1 MRNLGE
7 DPESGNSS
15 SPPFV
20 VIVRTP
26 GPQFRF
32 PPPAERSAG
41 DAVKTPSFESSALE
55 CLDSLLGY
63 ARHLARNAEE
73 AEDLV
78 QEAYAR
84 LLTYRDRI
92 RHPGDTRP
100 LLFRILHNLFVD
112 QYRASQRGP
121 LMVPVED
128 MEEGNPGASHQHLAD
143 PSNPLSVLLKGSLS
157 DEMECA
163 LRTLD
168 EGLREALCL
177 REIEDFTYE
186 EISEI
191 LEIPIGTVRSRL
203 SRARRAMARQLT
215 KSLASEGDRKHWA
228 ERGARPGS
236 QDDQGSP

>member
-1 MRNLGE
+1 MLAFVPATSSAGK
-7 DPESGNSS
+7 PVKSS
-15 SPPFV
+15 S
-20 VIVRTP
+20 
-26 GPQFRF
+26 
-32 PPPAERSAG
+32 
-41 DAVKTPSFESSALE
+41 FEAAALD

-63 ARHLARNAEE
+63 ARHLARNADE

-84 LLTYRDRI
+84 VLTYRDRI
-92 RHPGDTRP
+92 RHPSETRP

-112 QYRASQRGP
+112 QYRSRQRGP
-121 LMVPVED
+121 LMVPVEEL
-128 MEEGNPGASHQHLAD
+128 EERPADSAQHLAD
-143 PSNPLSVLLKGSLS
+143 RSNPLSELLRGALS

-203 SRARRAMARQLT
+203 SRARRAMARQLAR
-215 KSLASEGDRKHWA
+215 SLGSTGSNRHAPHRAPEAH
-228 ERGARPGS
+228 S
-236 QDDQGSP
+236 QDGRRSS

>member
-1 MRNLGE
+1 
-7 DPESGNSS
+7 
-15 SPPFV
+15 
-20 VIVRTP
+20 
-26 GPQFRF
+26 
-32 PPPAERSAG
+32 
-41 DAVKTPSFESSALE
+41 VKASSFEISALD

-63 ARHLARNAEE
+63 ARHLARNADE

-92 RHPGDTRP
+92 KHPTDTRP

-112 QYRASQRGP
+112 QYRSRQRGP
-121 LMVPVED
+121 LMVPVDELD
-128 MEEGNPGASHQHLAD
+128 ECPPESAQHLAD
-143 PSNPLSVLLKGSLS
+143 RSNPLSELLKGSLS

-168 EGLREALCL
+168 EGLRETLCL

-203 SRARRAMARQLT
+203 SRARRAMARQLE
-215 KSLASEGDRKHWA
+215 KSLGAADPGDLRSGRA
-228 ERGARPGS
+228 PRAGSRNGRGS
-236 QDDQGSP
+236 S